1 MLNNIVY
8 LLTTLNNVG
17 SKTLYNPVFINPEQ
31 VLYFLLCMSYK
42 YFHFLSSHASLKQEQ
57 ELMRVDKREFVRE
70 FSLTI
75 DQMKTRV
82 A

>member
-1 MLNNIVY
+1 
-8 LLTTLNNVG
+8 
-17 SKTLYNPVFINPEQ
+17 
-31 VLYFLLCMSYK
+31 MSYK

-82 A
+82 AWELIDKCDITQEFFSLLCARGYGQ